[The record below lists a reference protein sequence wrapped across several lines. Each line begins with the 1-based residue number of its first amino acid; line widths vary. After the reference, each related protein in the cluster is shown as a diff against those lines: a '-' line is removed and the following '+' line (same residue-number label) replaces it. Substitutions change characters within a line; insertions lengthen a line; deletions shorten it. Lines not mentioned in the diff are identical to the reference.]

1 MQTTSQ
7 GGTAMMISRRRAMMQ
22 NIANMPYIA
31 FEHTIPANTAKN
43 IEIGLSGKERYDVY
57 VDWGDGHTQRFI
69 GVWSVAHRYEAT
81 DAARVATVVVTT
93 KCTYISLSSC
103 GLVSLDTSHHPELL
117 TLSADKN
124 QLRTV
129 DLSRNTA
136 LQKLNIEGNEL
147 TSIDLSCNTALRELN
162 AAGNKLTS
170 LDLSHNP
177 NLQSL
182 LLVRSIYTNPITELD
197 ISHNP
202 QLTTLSCY
210 MNSLNAIVGLDGLNR
225 TIDNFQITTRT
236 HKLTA
241 DFDLSNLHISK
252 YGQLTLATTGDV
264 KVAANINRSR
274 KYNDNSPSKSWG
286 NWRIIANS
294 IEVTFEDGFTTSD
307 KAAYMHHLANII
319 QQESL
324 YQYPQGNEWSD
335 ATSSSYSFR
344 DHYDDYLTL
353 RNDSYYGIT
362 WANFEAN
369 SFGGTEVVGSL
380 SQSVNLGRGV
390 YGDIYFQLIYAKD
403 AKFCFGYNAR
413 YCYGVID
420 VGHPRFQY
428 SNEVLVCSG
437 TMEEIQTIED
447 EEQYTTIFKVNLPQP
462 EYFPSNYGNFEIG
475 VLESSYPLEDD
486 PYVSKV
492 TSIQVV
498 EPATQSNNQ

>member
-1 MQTTSQ
+1 
-7 GGTAMMISRRRAMMQ
+7 MMISRRRAMMQ

-43 IEIGLSGKERYDVY
+43 IEIGLSGEERYEVY

-81 DAARVATVVVTT
+81 DAARVAMVVVTT
-93 KCTYISLSSC
+93 KGTYISLSSC
-103 GLVSLDTSHHPELL
+103 GIVSLDTSHHPELL
-117 TLSADKN
+117 TLSVNKN
-124 QLRTV
+124 QLRTI
-129 DLSRNTA
+129 DLSRNVA
-136 LQKLNIEGNEL
+136 LQKLNVEGNEL

-170 LDLSHNP
+170 LDVSHNP

-182 LLVRSIYTNPITELD
+182 LLVRSTYTNSITELD

-241 DFDLSNLHISK
+241 DFDLSHLRLSK
-252 YGQLTLATTGDV
+252 YGQLTLATTGNV

-307 KAAYMHHLANII
+307 KAAYIHHLADIV
-319 QQESL
+319 QQEAL

-335 ATSSSYSFR
+335 AASASYSFR
-344 DHYDDYLTL
+344 DHYEDYLTL

-362 WANFEAN
+362 WSNFEAN
-369 SFGGTEVVGSL
+369 SFGGTAVVGYFSR
-380 SQSVNLGRGV
+380 SVLLDKGV
-390 YGDIYFQLIYAKD
+390 YGDIYFQLTYAKD
-403 AKFCFGYNAR
+403 AQFCFGYFHR
-413 YCYGVID
+413 VCYGVID
-420 VGHPRFQY
+420 AGHPRFLY
-428 SNEVLVCSG
+428 SNGVLACSG

-447 EEQYTTIFKVNLPQP
+447 EEQCTTTFKVNLPKP
-462 EYFPSNYGNFEIG
+462 EYFPSNYGRFEIG
-475 VLESSYPLEDD
+475 VLESSYPQEDD

-498 EPATQSNNQ
+498 EPATQSNDQQ